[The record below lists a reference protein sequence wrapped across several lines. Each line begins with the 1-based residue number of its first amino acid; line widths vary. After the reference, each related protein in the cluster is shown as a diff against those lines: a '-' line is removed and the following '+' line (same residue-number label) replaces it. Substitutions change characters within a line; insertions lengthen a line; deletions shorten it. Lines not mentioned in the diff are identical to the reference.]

1 MQTEVHSPARTMR
14 LLPIRL
20 TSAITALSSHV
31 FIEVRSKNF
40 VFGNAARI
48 SSNIGPENVFS
59 ATVVGI
65 TETLKMLAAFEI
77 SAALLRRTTASIDL
91 GRERHLR
98 LKIDQNQGVIAW
110 IEERST
116 RRGFCS
122 GHGAFSVVAAI

>member
-1 MQTEVHSPARTMR
+1 MADSAGPTMQTDVQSTASTRRR
-14 LLPIRL
+14 LPMRL

-40 VFGNAARI
+40 VFGKAARI

-77 SAALLRRTTASIDL
+77 RAALLRRATASID
-91 GRERHLR
+91 
-98 LKIDQNQGVIAW
+98 
-110 IEERST
+110 
-116 RRGFCS
+116 F
-122 GHGAFSVVAAI
+122 VANAICD